1 MRGSGDAGYFHVCTD
16 GAALEWMFQDDRDF
30 IAGINRIAICVLKTG
45 VAVLAFVLMDNH
57 VHFLLYGTMP
67 QCKSFINLYKRLT
80 GTWIRNKYGISD
92 HLRHLPT
99 EILRID
105 TEERLLNTIAYI
117 DRNAVMA
124 GYNCLPG
131 EYPWGSARYLFKK
144 KSEYGQ
150 VRLMSELTLREQ
162 RAMFLTRIEL
172 PGNWMIDENGM
183 ISPLSF
189 LDFQRVES
197 YFKSPIRYSYFLA
210 KKQEGIVEQ
219 EFVKSQKIFIPDKEL
234 RVIAR
239 KLVKDHYGECR
250 MEDLDVKSRLVIA
263 RRLRYDYA
271 STHKQIARLLR
282 LDKSALEDFI

>member
-1 MRGSGDAGYFHVCTD
+1 MRSSGDAGYFHVCTD

-30 IAGINRIAICVLKTG
+30 IAGINRIAICCLKTG

-67 QCKSFINLYKRLT
+67 QCKSFITLYKRLT

-117 DRNAVMA
+117 DRNAVIA

-131 EYPWGSARYLFKK
+131 EYPWGSARYLFKMRDDNQP
-144 KSEYGQ
+144 SRY
-150 VRLMSELTLREQ
+150 VSELTRREQ
-162 RAMFLTRIEL
+162 KAMFATREVL
-172 PGNWMIDENGM
+172 PGHWRVYDDGM
-183 ISPLSF
+183 IYPLSF
-189 LDFQRVES
+189 LDIQRIQS
-197 YFKSPIRYSYFLA
+197 YFRSPIRYSYFLA

-219 EFVKSQKIFIPDKEL
+219 EFQKSQKAFIPDKEL

-239 KLVKDHYGECR
+239 NLVKDHYGER
-250 MEDLDVKSRLVIA
+250 RLEELDIKSRLVIA